1 MVANVF
7 LSLREQFL
15 KIEMVEFRIYLKGRS
30 NIFWMG
36 WVVENKK
43 MEETK
48 DVTQGFLAL
57 LTSGRIDLILTE
69 MKKLSFGHFNLKH
82 YCIIK

>member
-1 MVANVF
+1 
-7 LSLREQFL
+7 
-15 KIEMVEFRIYLKGRS
+15 
-30 NIFWMG
+30 MG

-57 LTSGRIDLILTE
+57 LTSGRIDLILIE
-69 MKKLSFGHFNLKH
+69 MKKFSFGHFNLKH